1 MKGDAGK
8 GRGAGKT
15 GVSQALS
22 QGNQGAMEGCEQV
35 DIRSGQTERER
46 LEAGRLGGGLSW
58 GCGRGGERIRAGR
71 KAEGVMNQKEG
82 QGGA

>member
-46 LEAGRLGGGLSW
+46 LEAGGSGNLE
-58 GCGRGGERIRAGR
+58 GEKGTTNIHF
-71 KAEGVMNQKEG
+71 KARH
-82 QGGA
+82 